1 MIFMHYMVFVFLLR
15 MMISLLSLMVS
26 VPLFKA
32 GWVFAK
38 PMRQR
43 RCVTIMDLF
52 YAKYGKAPAAGLS
65 LFTLFG
71 DLFALP
77 ATLIGLGKLC
87 TY

>member
-1 MIFMHYMVFVFLLR
+1 MIVMHYMLYAFLLR
-15 MMISLLSLMVS
+15 MMISLMFF
-26 VPLFKA
+26 VPLFEA

-52 YAKYGKAPAAGLS
+52 YVKYGKAPAAGLA
-65 LFTLFG
+65 LFTLMG
-71 DLFALP
+71 DFISLP
-77 ATLIGLGKLC
+77 STLIGLGMLC